1 MSGFNFS
8 KPDLS
13 FSKPFFLGIGGS
25 GMSSLAHILLDIGL
39 PVVGYDGKKSPTT
52 QKLEEKGAKIYSKSD
67 EIPDEFDAA
76 IYSSAIRLDE
86 HPIAK
91 ILNGRGVPF
100 FHRSKV
106 LHDCFSSQIGI
117 AVAGSHGK
125 TTTTA
130 MTGFLLDSVG
140 LKPSIMVG
148 GEVAFLDGKGGRFGQ
163 GKFAVFESDE
173 SDGTFLNHDA
183 PIRILTN
190 IDEDHLDYYKSR
202 RNLLDAFAKFV
213 DKTKRRIILNL
224 DDPGIQECISLVRS
238 RKTIF
243 GFSEIG
249 SENWNKEGNASSIE
263 GKFGLEVDSVISY
276 KIEKGRLTFYYNGKE
291 ISFGSKFPGTHYLR
305 NSLAAV
311 MAGIEAGISA
321 EEAARSI
328 SAYSGVKRRLE
339 YLGSRAG
346 IDVYDDYG
354 HHPTEVKAVLSSM
367 AEMSDEK
374 GRTVVLFQPHRFT
387 RTQNL
392 YKEFA
397 ESLEFG
403 EIVYLLPIYSAGENP
418 IPGVS
423 SELIVDAMKHK
434 PILLSDDVKEGC
446 AVLRNFLRSGDKLV
460 TLGAGNVRD
469 WGTEFLS

>member
-1 MSGFNFS
+1 
-8 KPDLS
+8 
-13 FSKPFFLGIGGS
+13 
-25 GMSSLAHILLDIGL
+25 MSSLAHILLDIGL

-52 QKLEEKGAKIYSKSD
+52 KILEEKGAIIYSKSD
-67 EIPDEFDAA
+67 EIPDRFDAA

-91 ILNGRGVPF
+91 VLNDRGVPF

-106 LHDCFSSQIGI
+106 LHDCFASQIGI

-140 LKPSIMVG
+140 LKPSVMVG
-148 GEVAFLDGKGGRFGQ
+148 GEVAFLEGKGGRFVQ
-163 GKFAVFESDE
+163 GKYAVFESDE

-202 RNLLDAFAKFV
+202 RNLLEAFAKFV
-213 DKTKRRIILNL
+213 DKTRRRIILNL
-224 DDPGIQECISLVRS
+224 DDPGIRECIPLVRS

-243 GFSEIG
+243 GFFEIDSEH
-249 SENWNKEGNASSIE
+249 WNKEKNGSSLE
-263 GKFGLEVDSVISY
+263 RKFGLEVDSVIAY
-276 KIEKGRLTFYYNGKE
+276 KIEKGRLTFLYNGSE
-291 ISFGSKFPGTHYLR
+291 ISFSSKFPGAHYLR
-305 NSLAAV
+305 NSLAAI
-311 MAGIEAGISA
+311 MAGIEVGISA
-321 EEAARSI
+321 EDAVRSI

-339 YLGSRAG
+339 YLGSVDG
-346 IDVYDDYG
+346 VDVYDDYG
-354 HHPTEVKAVLSSM
+354 HHPTEVRAVLSSM
-367 AEMSDEK
+367 AEMSDGK

-397 ESLEFG
+397 ESLESG

-423 SELIVDAMKHK
+423 SELIVEAMKRK
-434 PILLSDDVKEGC
+434 PILLSDDVKMGC
-446 AVLRNFLRSGDKLV
+446 AELRKFLRSGDKLV

-469 WGTEFLS
+469 WGMEFLS